1 MQAVRSLQ
9 SWIQANT
16 KLKKEDVVVDALP
29 DSTYLISGNFATGNL
44 KMFVGFVE
52 RCEDASAF
60 AQIIYKWAESLGR
73 PIETEI
79 KFEALRIDH
88 KTWDYYFWFD
98 WLDKTNLGA
107 EGEPAEACPIPSDP
121 AEAFAP
127 PVDLFINDEEIT
139 TDEE

>member
-29 DSTYLISGNFATGNL
+29 DSTYLISGNFATGKL
-44 KMFVGFVE
+44 KLFVGFIE
-52 RCEDASAF
+52 QSKDAGVF
-60 AQIIYKWAESLGR
+60 AQLIYKWAEACGN
-73 PIETEI
+73 PIKEEI

-88 KTWDYYFWFD
+88 KTWDYYFNFD
-98 WLDKTNLGA
+98 WIDKTNLG
-107 EGEPAEACPIPSDP
+107 EPGEEAEACPIPADP
-121 AEAFAP
+121 AEAFTP
-127 PVDLFINDEEIT
+127 PVDLFLNDEEIT